1 MPSSTVEF
9 LVFSAVSAVSGRV
22 EISVRWP
29 PLQFAC
35 RRGVSLCLLESSR
48 IDVKN
53 ILLKVT
59 LLPADVLGAMLYF
72 FQRADSVI
80 RCEIRLDWDGDGY
93 ELLIHTRNALRV
105 ERFQDTTAL
114 TRRWSQLE
122 GQLIKEG
129 WSEPDAGR
137 A

>member
-9 LVFSAVSAVSGRV
+9 LGFAAVSVVSGRV
-22 EISVRWP
+22 AISVRWA

-35 RRGVSLCLLESSR
+35 RCGVSLCLLESPL
-48 IDVKN
+48 IDVGS
-53 ILLKVT
+53 ILLKFT
-59 LLPADVLGAMLYF
+59 LLPADVPGAMLYF

-93 ELLIHTRNALRV
+93 ELLIHTRNAVRV
-105 ERFQDTTAL
+105 ERFQDTIAL
-114 TRRWSQLE
+114 TRRWSQFE